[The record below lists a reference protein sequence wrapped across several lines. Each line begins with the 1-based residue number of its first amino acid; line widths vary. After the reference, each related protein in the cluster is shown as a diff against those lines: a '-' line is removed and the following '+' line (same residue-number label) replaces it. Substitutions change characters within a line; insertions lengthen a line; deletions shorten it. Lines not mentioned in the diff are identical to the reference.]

1 MNKYIVTSICFILII
16 GIMFFVTL
24 WNNKGEIVRGLLSGD
39 RIANINEIYNRNL
52 AFSEKFL
59 KLWSATQNS
68 IGAELLDDAEYGHL
82 IKDDTGNVYF
92 PADDVDVTKYAEMVK
107 DFSNKVKEKGMKFV
121 YIQAPNKAIKGYS
134 SETVFAYNFSNKNAD
149 ELIELLKKN
158 DVDTFD
164 LRKILKS
171 SGIPVDKMFYKS
183 DHHWTTP
190 TAFWAFN
197 QIVSYLKN
205 NCGLVVDEKYLDIN
219 NYKVTEFEDCF
230 LGSLGRR
237 VGADVTGYDD
247 YTFIEPN
254 FDTSYEITNGITKTI
269 VGTGD
274 FHNAIVKEHILNS
287 KDKEANKHSTYFE
300 WDYGNLIIKNK
311 NVDNDYKLLLIK
323 DSYALPVT
331 AFLSTCISEIHMVDL
346 RDTPTVNL
354 EKYIEN
360 NTFDAVVMLYNT
372 EVFNDTMFN
381 FSK

>member
-39 RIANINEIYNRNL
+39 RIENINTIYNKNL

-92 PADDVDVTKYAEMVK
+92 PADDVDVTKYAEKVEA
-107 DFSNKVKEKGMKFV
+107 FSNKVKEKGMKFA

-149 ELIELLKKN
+149 EFLELLKSKN
-158 DVDTFD
+158 VETLD
-164 LRKILKS
+164 LRKTIKS
-171 SGIPVDKMFYKS
+171 SGIEIDKMFYKS

-190 TAFWAFN
+190 TAFWAFK
-197 QIVSYLKN
+197 QIANYLSA
-205 NCGLVVDEKYLDIN
+205 NCNLQIDEKYLDIS
-219 NYKVTEFEDCF
+219 NYSILELKECF

-254 FDTSYEITNGITKTI
+254 FDTSYEIKNGITKTV
-269 VGTGD
+269 VGTGS
-274 FHNAIVKEHILNS
+274 FHNAIVKEHILYS
-287 KDKEANKHSTYFE
+287 EDKEANKHSTYFE
-300 WDYGNLIIKNK
+300 WDYGDLVIKNK
-311 NVDNDYKLLLIK
+311 LVDNNYKLLLIK
-323 DSYALPVT
+323 DSYALPVA

-354 EKYIEN
+354 ERYIEN
-360 NTFDAVVMLYNT
+360 NSFDAVIMLYNT